1 MSTRRRPSG
10 RDAGSG
16 GSGGSGVGSG
26 GGAGRTEAGNEPGA
40 EPGGEHLSIGEVL
53 AQLQAEFP
61 DVTISKIRFLES
73 QGLINPE
80 RTPSGYRR
88 FYAPDVARLRWI
100 LVEQRDHFL
109 PLKVIKERLEAHDP
123 STGDLPPHTP
133 GPPAAAPTA
142 EEPPAARS
150 VAEERP
156 SGPARGTEEA
166 PAPARG
172 SAGASDQ
179 ERPST
184 ASRAPDSAE
193 LDAAAVPAAAT
204 PAAEPPAAAAVE
216 ADPTPVLR
224 RRGRD
229 LTLPLVLDGEPA
241 GDEDEGPD
249 TFDRV
254 ALARAAD
261 VTEAVLD
268 ELESY
273 GILKPFHDDG
283 IRAFYDRDALVAVRA
298 AATLARHGLQPRHL
312 KMYVHF
318 TEREAALFHQVLA
331 PFLRQRNPVSRARVD
346 ATLAELVNEA
356 RALRGALLRRAID
369 DALGE

>member
-10 RDAGSG
+10 RDAGSSR
-16 GSGGSGVGSG
+16 SGGSG
-26 GGAGRTEAGNEPGA
+26 GGAGRTGARNEPGA

-123 STGDLPPHTP
+123 SLGELPPHTP
-133 GPPAAAPTA
+133 GPPSPAPAA
-142 EEPPAARS
+142 EEPPAVAP
-150 VAEERP
+150 VAEARP
-156 SGPARGTEEA
+156 SGPVRGAEDS
-166 PAPARG
+166 PAPVRR
-172 SAGASDQ
+172 SAGASAQD
-179 ERPST
+179 RPSNGAGT
-184 ASRAPDSAE
+184 PVPTEPVAE
-193 LDAAAVPAAAT
+193 TTPAAVTPAAAT
-204 PAAEPPAAAAVE
+204 PAAAAVE

-241 GDEDEGPD
+241 ADEDEGPD

-273 GILKPFHDDG
+273 GILEPFHDDG

-369 DALGE
+369 DALGG